1 MGRPTADQIADMA
14 DRGEDISMH
23 FTNSGVMKAPVAR
36 VIQEVLEE
44 CPKQEYS
51 NFMLIM
57 GGLILALLA
66 LALVL
71 GVVALVG
78 ILLGEIREIFS
89 SYKSRR
95 W

>member
-1 MGRPTADQIADMA
+1 
-14 DRGEDISMH
+14 
-23 FTNSGVMKAPVAR
+23 
-36 VIQEVLEE
+36 
-44 CPKQEYS
+44 
-51 NFMLIM
+51 MLIM